1 MRARVW
7 GVTIPDLVNISS
19 LNALHQDTD
28 WTESNCT
35 SIIFDNTVISL
46 L

>member
-7 GVTIPDLVNISS
+7 GATIPDLVNISS

-28 WTESNCT
+28 WTRSSYT
-35 SIIFDNTVISL
+35 SIIFDNSVISL